1 MRIRNHRRLTG
12 LASSFVAVMATG
24 FVGGWIFGHPV
35 NHGDQQ
41 PPSAAAHD
49 QQPPRRE
56 NRLGKESSPYLQLH
70 KHNPV
75 DWYPWGAEAFEKAER
90 EGKFIFLSI
99 GYSSCYWCHV
109 MERESF
115 SDPEIA
121 RLLNEHVVCIK
132 VDREELPDVDAVY
145 MSAAPLFNSNG
156 GWPLSVF
163 MTPDRKPFHI
173 ETYRPP
179 RDRETSRGKMPGFQT
194 LVTDIINLWKIN
206 RGELEAAADRAA
218 RTLQATTRSRGF
230 SFRRLDRQ
238 LAVEAV
244 AELATIFDPEYGGFG
259 FDPRNTRRPKFPQ
272 PPLLEFLLYQ
282 SRAAKDQNA
291 EAMLVSTLDRMAAG
305 GIWDHAGGGFHR
317 YSTDRFWLI
326 PHFEKMLYDNSQLAS
341 VYLQAYEQTK
351 APHYA
356 MVVREILSFVAREMT
371 SPDGGFYAALD
382 AESEHE
388 EGKYYAW
395 RTDEIK
401 RLLAPDESALLTRIS
416 GLDAAPNFP
425 PEDPDRHVLH
435 FTAPLPRVA
444 EATGRPLAEV
454 IATLKSAESKLLAAR
469 SERTRPLLDT
479 KVLTDWNGL
488 MIAALADAFR
498 VLGDEAYGKAAAR
511 AADLLLRKVRDENGR
526 LLHVYTAGV
535 AKLPAYLEDHAFL
548 LRGLIALHRATGDVR
563 WLNEA
568 RSLADQMV
576 NLFWDE
582 SAGGFFRTASGQEIV
597 LTRLKSAA
605 DSVLPSGNSAAVQAL
620 VELARLTKDDRYAE
634 LAGRTLAAF
643 AGELG
648 ADPSEH
654 ATMLRGLCEYLDAGL
669 PTAFLSMR
677 PAMAQPQVV
686 KVNAALS
693 LDRLVPGRE
702 FQIAVMIDVDPEWHI
717 YANPASRPE
726 FLATTVGVSS
736 ELPIDV
742 LDVQYPAAV
751 DFRAEGLDEA
761 VSVYSGRAL
770 VRIRAKLAADAIPG
784 RHEIELAVRF
794 QACNNQR
801 CLAPKT
807 AKHRMTAT
815 VAAPGERVRE
825 MFSDLFQ
832 PTPGSGPGQVPGP

>member
-12 LASSFVAVMATG
+12 VASCIVAVLATG
-24 FVGGWIFGHPV
+24 FAGGWIFGHPV
-35 NHGDQQ
+35 APASLQAQ
-41 PPSAAAHD
+41 PAAAPEKPP
-49 QQPPRRE
+49 PPRRE

-75 DWYPWGAEAFEKAER
+75 DWFPWGAEAFEKAER
-90 EGKFIFLSI
+90 EGKFIFLSV

-145 MSAAPLFNSNG
+145 MNAAPLFGSNG

-179 RDRETSRGKMPGFQT
+179 HDRNDTPGFLS
-194 LVTDIINLWKIN
+194 LVTNIVNLWKIN
-206 RGELEAAADRAA
+206 RTEVEDTAARAT

-230 SFRRLDRQ
+230 SLRKLDKQ
-238 LAVEAV
+238 LAADAV
-244 AELATIFDPEYGGFG
+244 ADLARIFDPEHGGFG
-259 FDPRNTRRPKFPQ
+259 FDPRNSRRPKFPQ
-272 PPLLEFLLYQ
+272 PPLLELLVYQ
-282 SRAAKDQNA
+282 ARAAKDQDA
-291 EAMLVSTLDRMAAG
+291 QAMLGLTLERMAAG
-305 GIWDHAGGGFHR
+305 GIWDHVGGGFHR
-317 YSTDRFWLI
+317 YSTDRFWLV
-326 PHFEKMLYDNSQLAS
+326 PHFEKMLYDNAQLAR
-341 VYLQAYEQTK
+341 VYLQVYEQTK
-351 APHYA
+351 APHYE
-356 MVVREILSFVAREMT
+356 MVAREILTFVAREMT
-371 SPDGGFYAALD
+371 SPEGGFYSALD

-395 RTDEIK
+395 RADEIK
-401 RLLAPDESALLTRIS
+401 PLLTPAEFALLTKIS
-416 GLDAAPNFP
+416 GLDAPPNFP
-425 PEDPDRHVLH
+425 PENPDRYVLH

-444 EATGRPLAEV
+444 EATGKPLAEV
-454 IATLKSAESKLLAAR
+454 IATLKAAEQKLLAVR
-469 SERTRPLLDT
+469 LERIRPLLDT
-479 KVLTDWNGL
+479 KILTDWNGL
-488 MIAALADAFR
+488 MIAALADAQR
-498 VLGDEAYGKAAAR
+498 VLGDEAAGKAAAR

-526 LLHVYTAGV
+526 LLHTYTAGV
-535 AKLPAYLEDHAFL
+535 AKLPGYLEDHAYL
-548 LRGLIALHRATGDVR
+548 LRGLVALYGATNDER
-563 WLNEA
+563 WLNESRA
-568 RSLADQMV
+568 LADQMV
-576 NLFWDE
+576 HLFWDD
-582 SAGGFFRTASGQEIV
+582 STGGFFRTASDQEIV

-620 VELARLTKDDRYAE
+620 VELARHTKDDRYAE

-643 AGELG
+643 AGAVASE
-648 ADPSEH
+648 PSEH

-677 PAMAQPQVV
+677 PAMSQPRVLRI
-686 KVNAALS
+686 NGALS
-693 LDRLVPGRE
+693 LDRLVPGRD
-702 FQIAVMIDVDPEWHI
+702 FQVAVMVDIDPEWHI

-736 ELPIDV
+736 ELPIEV
-742 LDVQYPAAV
+742 VDVQYPAAV

-770 VRIRAKLAADAIPG
+770 IRIRAKLAAEAKPG
-784 RHEIELAVRF
+784 RHDIELSVRY

-807 AKHRMTAT
+807 IGHRVTAT
-815 VAAPGERVRE
+815 VAAPGEKVRE
-825 MFSDLFQ
+825 MFPDLFR
-832 PTPGSGPGQVPGP
+832 PGSSQPSVPQEK